1 MYKYQKNIVYKINNL
16 INKNINLNKIFN
28 YKTKNRK
35 YSNKTLIKCIIDI
48 LKDGISFRSIGKY
61 KKIKW
66 QTIYKFYYK
75 LIQNNVIKII
85 FDNIVDNYKK
95 KILKNNIFIT
105 DTTLIPNKLGI
116 NHIGYNPQYP
126 KHKTSKISII
136 SDINGIP
143 LNICCSDGST
153 NDSKI
158 LYNQLDDFKNSN
170 SDLLNNNNI
179 LLGDAGYD
187 SNKIR
192 EKLNNIKFGK
202 LLAARNKR
210 NIKNKYKLE
219 LIKLSPEEKKL
230 LKKRIKIEHINAQL
244 KQYKRISIRYD
255 KYISNYINFVYL
267 ACINIIITAYP

>member
-1 MYKYQKNIVYKINNL
+1 M
-16 INKNINLNKIFN
+16 
-28 YKTKNRK
+28 
-35 YSNKTLIKCIIDI
+35 
-48 LKDGISFRSIGKY
+48 KDGISFRSIGKY

-66 QTIYKFYYK
+66 QTIYKFFCK
-75 LIQNNVIKII
+75 LIQNNAIKII
-85 FDNIVDNYKK
+85 FDNIVNDYNKK
-95 KILKNNIFIT
+95 NINNNIFIT

-116 NHIGYNPQYP
+116 NDIGYNPQYP
-126 KHKTSKISII
+126 KHKSCKISII

-143 LNICCSDGST
+143 LNINCSAGNV

>member
-267 ACINIIITAYP
+267 ACINIIITAYM

>member
-48 LKDGISFRSIGKY
+48 LKDGISFRNIGKY
-61 KKIKW
+61 KKIYW
-66 QTIYKFYYK
+66 QTIYKFYCK

-85 FDNIVDNYKK
+85 FDNIVNDYNKK
-95 KILKNNIFIT
+95 NINNNIFIT

-116 NHIGYNPQYP
+116 NDIGYNPQYP
-126 KHKTSKISII
+126 KHKSCKISII

-143 LNICCSDGST
+143 LNINCSAGNV

-158 LYNQLDDFKNSN
+158 LYNQLDDLQNTNSY
-170 SDLLNNNNI
+170 LLNNNNI

-192 EKLNNIKFGK
+192 DKLNTIKFGK
-202 LLAARNKR
+202 LLAAKNKR
-210 NIKNKYKLE
+210 NIKNKIKLE
-219 LIKLSPEEKKL
+219 SIKLSLEEKKI
-230 LKKRIKIEHINAQL
+230 LKKRIKIEHTNAHL
-244 KQYKRISIRYD
+244 KQYKRVSIRYD
-255 KYISNYINFVYL
+255 KYISHYINFIYL

>member
-1 MYKYQKNIVYKINNL
+1 M
-16 INKNINLNKIFN
+16 
-28 YKTKNRK
+28 
-35 YSNKTLIKCIIDI
+35 
-48 LKDGISFRSIGKY
+48 KDGISFRSICNY